1 MLNSKSSNS
10 PAWRD
15 VYTYSKLPEALSKLD
30 ELSKNLW
37 WVWNRDASLLFED
50 LNKEVWNSSFGNPI
64 EVVASLTQVQISEM
78 TQDQAFLKR
87 LDSVYATFRTY
98 MDRPVREDVPSV
110 AYFCME
116 YGITNVLK
124 IYSGG
129 LGILAGDY
137 IKEASDSRVNMTG
150 VGFLY
155 RYGYFDQKITN
166 DGQQIAKYEAQQF
179 KKLPLTQL
187 MNEDGTPMILE
198 VPFSDHVVYSNIWRA
213 DVGRVPLYLL
223 DTDIDQNSEFDRSI
237 THQLYGGDW
246 ENRMKQEY
254 LLGIGGVL
262 MLNKL
267 GIKADIYHANE
278 GHAALM
284 NLQRLADL
292 VEGKGMDFDS
302 ALELVRSSALY
313 TVHTPVPAGHD
324 YFDEGLFGKYLAH
337 FAGRL
342 GISFQELI
350 DLGRENPGSHD
361 KFSMS
366 VFALNTCQGANGVSK
381 LHGHVSQRMFAPVW
395 KGYLPEELHVGYVTN
410 GVHAPSWQRPEWGD
424 FVKKYISDNIWEE
437 QSDEKVWD
445 RIMEVPDEEVWEM
458 RLKMKQ
464 DLFDFFKKRYLA
476 SLTTPNADPTHL
488 VKIIDD
494 FNPNAL
500 LVGFGRRF
508 ATYKRAHLLFTD
520 LEKLSAIVNNPDY
533 PVQFIF
539 TGKAHPADGG
549 GQGLIKRIIEIS
561 KRPEFRGKILFIENY
576 DIKVAQSLIAGV
588 DVWLNTPTRPLEA
601 SGTSGM
607 KALMNGVLNYSV
619 LDGWWYEGYVEGGG
633 WAITDKRSFDDQSLQ
648 DQLDAA
654 TIYRTL
660 EDEIIPLYYDR
671 KDGKTYSEGWIKA
684 IKTSMSK
691 ILPHFTMR
699 RMIDDYIVR
708 FYRPIAEHFK
718 MLHAGDNAKV
728 KEIVAWKRAV
738 AQHWRSLEVLEVDVT
753 SEGSQMTYFP
763 IGYKFGMKVVLDM
776 HDLDCDLNVDLV
788 IAEEDPMKHILS
800 FVAKL
805 PLRLVAQEGSR
816 RTYQMEHDVDNPGS
830 QKVAVR
836 ITPTHPILPYG
847 MDFAYIHWEPLF

>member
-1 MLNSKSSNS
+1 MLNSKSTNS

-15 VYTYSKLPEALSKLD
+15 VYTYSKLPESLSKLD

-37 WVWNRDASLLFED
+37 WAWNSDAARLFES
-50 LNKEVWNSSFGNPI
+50 LNREAWDNSFGNPI
-64 EVVASLTQVQISEM
+64 EVLSSLTQSQISDISKD
-78 TQDQAFLKR
+78 TAFLER
-87 LDSVYATFRTY
+87 LDAVYADFEAY
-98 MDRPVREDVPSV
+98 MSRPERPDTPSV

-155 RYGYFDQKITN
+155 RYGYFDQEITKE
-166 DGQQIAKYEAQQF
+166 GQQVANYEAQQF
-179 KKLPLTQL
+179 KRLPLTQL

-213 DVGRVPLYLL
+213 DVGRVPLYLM
-223 DTDIDQNSEFDRSI
+223 DTDIDQNSQFDRSI

-254 LLGIGGVL
+254 MLGIGGVL
-262 MLNKL
+262 LLRKL
-267 GIKADIYHANE
+267 GIEADIYHANE

-284 NLQRLADL
+284 NLQRLTDL
-292 VEGKGMDFDS
+292 VEGGKMDFDS
-302 ALELVRSSALY
+302 ALEIVRASALY

-337 FAGRL
+337 YAQRL

-410 GVHAPSWQRPEWGD
+410 GVHAPSWERPEWRD
-424 FVKKYISDNIWEE
+424 FVKKYISENIWEDQAKE
-437 QSDEKVWD
+437 EVWD
-445 RIMEVPDEEVWEM
+445 RIFDVPDEELWEM
-458 RLKMKQ
+458 RKRMKEN
-464 DLFDFFKKRYLA
+464 LMDFFKSRYRA
-476 SLTTPNADPTHL
+476 SLGIPNSDPTHL

-494 FNPNAL
+494 FNPGAL

-520 LEKLSAIVNNPDY
+520 LEKLSKIVNNPKY

-549 GQGLIKRIIEIS
+549 GQGLIKHIIEIS
-561 KRPEFRGKILFIENY
+561 HRPEFRGKILFIENY

-607 KALMNGVLNYSV
+607 KALMNGVLNFSV

-633 WAITDKRSFDDQSLQ
+633 WAITEKRSFDDQSLQ

-671 KDGKTYSEGWIKA
+671 KNGKEYSEGWVKA

-691 ILPHFTMR
+691 ILPHYTMR
-699 RMIDDYIVR
+699 RMIEDYIER
-708 FYRPIAEHFK
+708 FYTPLFTRSKALRKDDF
-718 MLHAGDNAKV
+718 AAV
-728 KEIVAWKRAV
+728 REIVAWKRDVV
-738 AQHWRSLEVLEVDVT
+738 AKWNGLEVLEVDVK
-753 SEGSQMTYFP
+753 SAGSQMTYFP
-763 IGYKFGMKVVLDM
+763 IGYEFGMRVVVDM
-776 HDLDCDLNVDLV
+776 HELNCDLNVELV
-788 IAEEDPMKHILS
+788 IAEEEPKKHILR
-800 FVAKL
+800 FVEKI
-805 PLRLVAQEGSR
+805 PLELVSTEGTR
-816 RTYQMEHDVDNPGS
+816 RTYQMEHEVDNPGS

-836 ITPTHPILPYG
+836 ITPTHPLLPYG
-847 MDFAYIHWEPLF
+847 PDFAYIHWEPLF